1 MIKKLMFTIV
11 FLSLASCAS
20 VKEKAS
26 GLKKIGDT
34 CPPKSERTL
43 KDILCKETK

>member
-1 MIKKLMFTIV
+1 MKKILIMILLTSV
-11 FLSLASCAS
+11 ASCAS
-20 VKEKAS
+20 IKDKAS

-43 KDILCKETK
+43 KNILCKEPK